1 MQVKKGD
8 QIKVH
13 YIGTLNDGTEFDN
26 SYKRNEPIAFPA
38 QMGNMIKG
46 FDDAVIGM
54 SVGEKKSINIPAV
67 DAYGPQI
74 EEAIMTVPKTNFP
87 PDFAFEEGA
96 LVQGQTESGQPIQA
110 LMVEIRD
117 EEVVLDMNH
126 PLAGEDLNF
135 DIELVEI
142 GG

>member
-26 SYKRNEPIAFPA
+26 SRKRNEPIAFKA
-38 QMGNMIKG
+38 QTGQMIKG

-54 SVGEKKSINIPAV
+54 SVGDKKTINIPSAE
-67 DAYGPQI
+67 AYGPQVGA
-74 EEAIMTVPKTNFP
+74 AIMPVPKTSFP
-87 PDFAFEEGA
+87 PDFVLKVGEM
-96 LVQGQTESGQPIQA
+96 VQGQTESGQPLQA
-110 LMVEIRD
+110 LVIELRD
-117 EEVVLDMNH
+117 EEVILDMNH

-135 DIELVEI
+135 DLELMSIED
-142 GG
+142 